1 MKLHSF
7 SVSRYRSISSAKK
20 IRLDKTTVLIG
31 PNNEGKSNILRGLVL
46 AMTVLTRGRYS
57 YWRGRKSRVGYK
69 VNGYDW
75 EMDFPVNLQ
84 RKNPNGQTEFI
95 LEFSLSSEE
104 YEAFQ
109 NDVGSKITGLLPLKI
124 SIGKQGTSVTYH
136 KKGRGSATLSKKSDK
151 IADFVSRRIE
161 FEHIPAIRTASS
173 AKRIVSELVSR
184 ELTSLE
190 EDEDF
195 KNALAKIEE
204 LQTPLL
210 KSLSENIQVTLKQ
223 FLPDVKKVKIELPEE
238 QRIRAFQRDL
248 VVSVDDGSLTPLN
261 YKGDGVQSLAA
272 LAMIRHYSERSG
284 KGKHFVVAIEEP
296 ESHLHPNAIQ
306 ELKEVIDQLSLQ
318 HQVIITSHNPL
329 FVDRRI
335 ISSNIIVNNRK
346 AEPAKNVEQIRR
358 ILGVRASDN
367 LRNAEMVL
375 VVEGEDDIKSLRS
388 ILESKSPYLKE
399 CLTNGSL
406 TFDSLVGGTNLSY
419 KLSLLRDAICLYHV
433 FLDDDKCGREA
444 YRKAKDSG
452 MLQDA
457 HVNLA
462 KASGKTE
469 SELEDLFDPA
479 LCSHAINA
487 KYNVSL
493 ENPKFR
499 GKGKWSDRVHSVF
512 DAHGKPWDDS
522 IKADIKKLVSL
533 QVASNPAKA
542 VRSSE
547 ETIVE
552 SLITSLTKRLQ
563 EKEKA
568 QQAAA
573 TDGLNAA
580 AEP

>member
-57 YWRGRKSRVGYK
+57 YRLGRRSRVGYT
-69 VNGYDW
+69 VHGYDW

-84 RKNPNGQTEFI
+84 KKNPNGQTELI

-104 YEAFQ
+104 YEEFQ
-109 NDVGSKITGLLPLKI
+109 NDVGSKITGFLPLKI
-124 SIGKQGTSVTYH
+124 SIGKQGISVSYH
-136 KKGRGSATLSKKSDK
+136 KKGSGSATLSKKSDK

-161 FEHIPAIRTASS
+161 FEHIPAIRTAKS
-173 AKRIVSELVSR
+173 AQEIVSELVSR

-190 EDEDF
+190 TDDNF
-195 KNALAKIEE
+195 KNALATIEE

-210 KSLSENIQVTLKQ
+210 KSLAQNIQVTLKQ
-223 FLPDVKKVKIELPEE
+223 FLPDVKNVKIELPEE
-238 QRIRAFQRDL
+238 QRIRAFRHGV
-248 VVSVDDGSLTPLN
+248 VVSIDDGSLTPLN
-261 YKGDGVQSLAA
+261 NKGDGVQSLAA
-272 LAMIRHYSERSG
+272 LAMIRHASERSG
-284 KGKHFVVAIEEP
+284 KGKRFVVAIEEP
-296 ESHLHPNAIQ
+296 ESHLHPNAIH

-346 AEPAKNVEQIRR
+346 AKPAKNVEQIRK

-375 VVEGEDDIKSLRS
+375 VVEGEDDIQSLRA
-388 ILESKSPYLKE
+388 ILECKSPYLKE
-399 CLTNGSL
+399 CLVNGSL
-406 TFDSLVGGTNLSY
+406 TFDSLVGGANLSY

-444 YRKAKDSG
+444 YKKAKKYG
-452 MLQDA
+452 ILEDA
-457 HVNLA
+457 HVNFA

-469 SELEDLFDPA
+469 SELEDLIDPD
-479 LCSHAINA
+479 LYCPAINA
-487 KYNVSL
+487 KYNVTLKIS
-493 ENPKFR
+493 KF
-499 GKGKWSDRVHSVF
+499 KGKKKWSERVRAVF
-512 DAHGKPWDDS
+512 DAHGKPWDNS
-522 IKADIKKLVSL
+522 IKTEIKNLVSL
-533 QVASNPAKA
+533 QITSDPVKA

-547 ETIVE
+547 ESVFD
-552 SLITSLTKRLQ
+552 SLITTLTKRLQ

-568 QQAAA
+568 QQAA
-573 TDGLNAA
+573 TSDD
-580 AEP
+580 